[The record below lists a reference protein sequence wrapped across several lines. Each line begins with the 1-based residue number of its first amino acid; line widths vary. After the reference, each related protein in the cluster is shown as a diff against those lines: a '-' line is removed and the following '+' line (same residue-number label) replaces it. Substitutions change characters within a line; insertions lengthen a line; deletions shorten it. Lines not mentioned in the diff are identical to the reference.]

1 MKKVV
6 IDTNCLI
13 ASIPPHREEYWLY
26 RAFSNFEFT
35 WVVSTE
41 ILNEYHEQLA
51 EFYSQETADL
61 VLKVLLSAPNIE
73 LAVPYYRWQLI
84 KQDPDD
90 NKFADLALAVN
101 ATYLVSEDRHF
112 NVLRKINFPK
122 IEVVKLKEFRK
133 LLNFQ

>member
-1 MKKVV
+1 MRKVV

-26 RAFSNFEFT
+26 RAFSSFEFI

-51 EFYSQETADL
+51 EFYSSETANL

-84 KQDPDD
+84 EKDPDD

-101 ATYLVSEDRHF
+101 ATYLVSEDHHF
-112 NVLRKINFPK
+112 NVLKKIDFPK
-122 IEVVKLKEFRK
+122 IQVVKLKEFRRILK
-133 LLNFQ
+133 FR